1 MNGIITGKIEK
12 PAGTLEFKA
21 TISYSGQALINQGQS
36 IFVNEPYIKITDLY
50 GQIILLKGITIR
62 STNYYTLQNASGNYS
77 PSFSIE
83 YWNDGITCSFN
94 NTPLS
99 DYILLIEGGTLS

>member
-12 PAGTLEFKA
+12 PTGALEFKA
-21 TISYSGQALINQGQS
+21 TTSYSGQALIDQGQS
-36 IFVNEPYIKITDLY
+36 AFVNEPYIKITDLY

-62 STNYYTLQNASGNYS
+62 TTNYYTLQNASGAYS

-83 YWNDGITCSFN
+83 YWNGGIHCSFN
-94 NTPLS
+94 NSSLS
-99 DYILLIEGGTLS
+99 DYILSIEGGTLS

>member
-21 TISYSGQALINQGQS
+21 TTSYSGQALINQGYS
-36 IFVNEPYIKITDLY
+36 TVVNEPYIKITDLY

-83 YWNDGITCSFN
+83 YWNNEIVCSFN
-94 NTPLS
+94 DTLLS